1 MATTVMERTAIEQKI
16 KMAIEDIGEI
26 NLEEK
31 NDTLLNMIDEIAL
44 EMMLRE
50 SEEQDEKGLNISAK
64 ELKEQIENEMRNGTY
79 G

>member
-1 MATTVMERTAIEQKI
+1 METMTAVEQKI
-16 KMAIEDIGEI
+16 KMTIEDIGDI
-26 NLEEK
+26 DLEEK

-64 ELKEQIENEMRNGTY
+64 ELKEQVENEMRNGTY